1 MITSPW
7 ICDFSTLPIPRG
19 INKDI
24 SRSSQHEILSPVWQN
39 LINLPTASR
48 LLKAQAECKIRYVL
62 ALNGT
67 VRNRNEN
74 STFTLTFAHLSL
86 CSCLCSSYGVGGGG
100 FSPCCWSPLFSP
112 PSPLFSPLFSP
123 PLASGAA
130 IVEYR
135 VSVKLISKILLFFWY
150 G

>member
-1 MITSPW
+1 MITLSW
-7 ICDFSTLPIPRG
+7 ICDFSTLPIPRVEEFY
-19 INKDI
+19 K
-24 SRSSQHEILSPVWQN
+24 SSNCI
-39 LINLPTASR
+39 SR
-48 LLKAQAECKIRYVL
+48 LLKAQAECKIRYAL

-74 STFTLTFAHLSL
+74 STFTFTFTFAHLSL
-86 CSCLCSSYGVGGGG
+86 CSCLCSNYGVGGGG

>member
-1 MITSPW
+1 MITLSW
-7 ICDFSTLPIPRG
+7 ICDFL
-19 INKDI
+19 N
-24 SRSSQHEILSPVWQN
+24 QSPEWQN

-48 LLKAQAECKIRYVL
+48 LLKAQTECKIRYAL

-74 STFTLTFAHLSL
+74 SMFTLTLTFAHLSL